1 MIQEIYL
8 IVGAIIGLT
17 IFIVKIQ
24 LLAGNN
30 AKINAE
36 LKTEMNIKNSKLELE
51 LNNKVDKLEKAVFER
66 METIQDHIKTIEEKM
81 TKTQMEVVEIKSD
94 TKHIRESIHH
104 MINLFNQHVLSK
116 DA

>member
-1 MIQEIYL
+1 MIQDIYL
-8 IVGAIIGLT
+8 IIIAIVGLAAYV
-17 IFIVKIQ
+17 VKIQ
-24 LLAGNN
+24 LTASIN
-30 AKINAE
+30 AKNHTE
-36 LKTEMNIKNSKLELE
+36 LKTEMNVKTDKLEIE

-66 METIQDHIKTIEEKM
+66 METIQDHIKTIEDKM
-81 TKTQMEVVEIKSD
+81 TSTQMEVVEIKSD